1 MYVHYKFYCARV
13 TNYCQH
19 SHGIYEPPHPIS
31 VAPIARY
38 TALYWIALHCIVLY
52 CTVLL
57 HCTALAQVGGRPT
70 SQVVEGS
77 AR

>member
-1 MYVHYKFYCARV
+1 MYVHYKSYLARL

-38 TALYWIALHCIVLY
+38 TALYWIVLH

-57 HCTALAQVGGRPT
+57 HCTALAHVGGGPP
-70 SQVVEGS
+70 SQVVEGR